1 MTLYEKII
9 SIHPALT
16 IDDFFPGKGTIEL
29 QNDSDGRGD
38 YIAKWEHPTL
48 ARPTQ
53 EQLDSVEE

>member
-1 MTLYEKII
+1 MTLYEKIL
-9 SIHPALT
+9 SLYPELT
-16 IDDFFPGKGTIEL
+16 DRDFLSVIRL
-29 QNDSDGRGD
+29 QNDSDGQGD

>member
-1 MTLYEKII
+1 MGLYEKII
-9 SIHPALT
+9 AIHSELT
-16 IDDFFPGKGTIEL
+16 SDDFGPRGTIVL
-29 QNDSDGRGD
+29 QDDSNGRGP

>member
-1 MTLYEKII
+1 MELYEKII
-9 SIHPALT
+9 T
-16 IDDFFPGKGTIEL
+16 IYPEL
-29 QNDSDGRGD
+29 QNIDFVTVIRLQDDSNGKGP